1 MSLLDRIQAEIVAAM
16 KAKDEGRLS
25 AVRMIK
31 AALKKHEI
39 DSMKP
44 LDEASEIQVLNT
56 LVKQRRDS
64 IEMYQKGNR
73 PELAEKETAELK
85 IVESFLPAAPS
96 DEEVNAAIEAAI
108 AETGVSSPKEMGK
121 VMSAAKAKL
130 AGKRV
135 DGKVLS
141 DKVRAQLSK

>member
-1 MSLLDRIQAEIVAAM
+1 M

-31 AALKKHEI
+31 AALKKHEV

-96 DEEVNAAIEAAI
+96 DEEVNAAIEAAL
-108 AETGVSSPKEMGK
+108 AETGASSPKEMGK
-121 VMSAAKAKL
+121 VVSAAKARL

-135 DGKVLS
+135 DGKLLS

>member
-31 AALKKHEI
+31 AALKKHEV

-121 VMSAAKAKL
+121 VVSAAKAKL

>member
-1 MSLLDRIQAEIVAAM
+1 MSLLDRIQAELVAAM

-56 LVKQRRDS
+56 LVKQRRDA

-73 PELAEKETAELK
+73 PELAQKETAELR

-108 AETGVSSPKEMGK
+108 AETGASSPKEMGK
-121 VMSAAKAKL
+121 VVSAAKTKL

>member
-1 MSLLDRIQAEIVAAM
+1 MSLLDRIQAELVAAM

-39 DSMKP
+39 DSMKA

-56 LVKQRRDS
+56 LVKQRRDA
-64 IEMYQKGNR
+64 IEMYPKGNR
-73 PELAEKETAELK
+73 PELAEKEAAELRV
-85 IVESFLPAAPS
+85 VESFLPAAPS

-108 AETGVSSPKEMGK
+108 AETGASTPKEMGK
-121 VMSAAKAKL
+121 VVSAAKAKL